1 VNTERE
7 LSGHTQ
13 PFAVLGHP
21 IGHTLSPVMHNAS
34 IRSLARDAIYLAFD
48 VAPERL
54 LEVLPSMR
62 DMGFGGVNLTVPLK
76 EVAFEGLSDLDETA
90 RRLGAVNTVEFLEG
104 GGLRGHNTDGTGFLK
119 AVEES
124 FGATVEGKRV
134 FVCGGGG
141 AGRAVALTCCA
152 AGAAGVAV
160 SDIDES
166 RAQKICDEIV
176 AQFPAVAAE
185 VVPAGEAAWVAAGQA
200 ADLIVQSTPIGMKPE
215 DPSVLPAGAFREG
228 QWAFDLVYMYPRTA
242 FMRSAEAAGAK
253 VANGLG
259 MLLHQGARAFEIWT
273 GSEPDVPA
281 MRAALENAVYG
292 KDA

>member
-1 VNTERE
+1 
-7 LSGHTQ
+7 
-13 PFAVLGHP
+13 
-21 IGHTLSPVMHNAS
+21 
-34 IRSLARDAIYLAFD
+34 
-48 VAPERL
+48 
-54 LEVLPSMR
+54 
-62 DMGFGGVNLTVPLK
+62 
-76 EVAFEGLSDLDETA
+76 
-90 RRLGAVNTVEFLEG
+90 
-104 GGLRGHNTDGTGFLK
+104 
-119 AVEES
+119 
-124 FGATVEGKRV
+124 
-134 FVCGGGG
+134 
-141 AGRAVALTCCA
+141 
-152 AGAAGVAV
+152 VAV

-166 RAQKICDEIV
+166 RAQKICDEIA